1 MSGRTRRNGGWEDG
15 AAAAAQDRQG
25 SAAERG
31 AAHLCQAALV
41 SSGTPGWL
49 AERVPGSGWQD
60 CGW

>member
-31 AAHLCQAALV
+31 AAQLRQAALV

-49 AERVPGSGWQD
+49 AERVPGSG
-60 CGW
+60 